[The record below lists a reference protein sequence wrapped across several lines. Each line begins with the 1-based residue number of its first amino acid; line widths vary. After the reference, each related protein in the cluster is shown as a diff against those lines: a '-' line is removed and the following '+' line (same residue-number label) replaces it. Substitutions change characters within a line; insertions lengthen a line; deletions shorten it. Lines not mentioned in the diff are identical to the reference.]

1 MKKTNRTNRKK
12 PIFFLSLTLLI
23 LSSSAYGANYLTGGV
38 SDLLYYKIGGGSVMG
53 SNYALSKPHS
63 IGLGVKW
70 NANLMCGNFDIKSTV
85 SNQLNGVTE
94 GFNKMMGEVVANAQG
109 AVASLPA
116 LIIQRANPQLYDL
129 LTNGVLQGKLD
140 YGDIKMSCKQ
150 MANKMAD
157 YADSAGFT
165 QAAKAENFTNL
176 LSQSVDAIRIDK
188 LLEEEGSKY
197 GLTWLG
203 GNKKGGDNQEPIKI
217 TSDVVLAG
225 YNTLIN
231 RNVTDTSS
239 VTDPQSKGGIYQTWQ
254 APSDA
259 QAWII
264 DVIGEREMAS
274 SSNSSGNNS
283 GKAGRGL
290 NPITQDYYESNYEKL
305 VDLINDTTE
314 INDSSLTS
322 LNKGP
327 LNVTRGVIET
337 LREDSER
344 GILANRLA
352 SEMALAQAIDE
363 ALMAR
368 RILLAGRK
376 EPNIAKNDIAQ
387 AKIVSQIA
395 ELDME
400 INQVKLEY
408 DMRKSISGNTL
419 SIIHERKLER
429 EKGAIIPTTDN
440 NDLDA
445 NK

>member
-1 MKKTNRTNRKK
+1 
-12 PIFFLSLTLLI
+12 
-23 LSSSAYGANYLTGGV
+23 
-38 SDLLYYKIGGGSVMG
+38 
-53 SNYALSKPHS
+53 
-63 IGLGVKW
+63 
-70 NANLMCGNFDIKSTV
+70 
-85 SNQLNGVTE
+85 
-94 GFNKMMGEVVANAQG
+94 
-109 AVASLPA
+109 
-116 LIIQRANPQLYDL
+116 
-129 LTNGVLQGKLD
+129 
-140 YGDIKMSCKQ
+140 
-150 MANKMAD
+150 
-157 YADSAGFT
+157 
-165 QAAKAENFTNL
+165 
-176 LSQSVDAIRIDK
+176 
-188 LLEEEGSKY
+188 
-197 GLTWLG
+197 
-203 GNKKGGDNQEPIKI
+203 
-217 TSDVVLAG
+217 
-225 YNTLIN
+225 
-231 RNVTDTSS
+231 VTDTSS

-264 DVIGEREMAS
+264 DVIGEREIA
-274 SSNSSGNNS
+274 NGINS

-305 VDLINDTTE
+305 VDLINDTKE

-376 EPNIAKNDIAQ
+376 EPNIANNDIAQ

-408 DMRKSISGNTL
+408 DVRKSISGNTL
-419 SIIHERKLER
+419 SIIHEREIER
-429 EKGAIIPTTDN
+429 QKGAIIPTTDN